1 MPGEAA
7 IHHESARPR
16 GRAEGE
22 AGGVT
27 VDGKALADQLDKLAI
42 IELVRLER
50 FWRDQGEWDK
60 LAAAYTEDSY
70 VRTTWFEGTG
80 TEFAEA
86 SREMAEERGR
96 ASKHHITPTV
106 VRINGD
112 RALVESLGEIHN
124 RSELDGVEV
133 DTIQYCR
140 FFSRVVR
147 TQGGWRLATFE
158 GIYHKDVMAPVHPG
172 DEVPLEREE
181 LGRLRAPF
189 RIWAYMLSR
198 RGYEVSQDDIV
209 ADDRPDLLASFYAA
223 AERWL
228 TDGPPGPPPA
238 STPGAGGPT
247 ANTPRARPRP
257 G

>member
-1 MPGEAA
+1 M
-7 IHHESARPR
+7 
-16 GRAEGE
+16 
-22 AGGVT
+22 T
-27 VDGKALADQLDKLAI
+27 VDYKMLAGQLDKLAI

-50 FWRDQGEWDK
+50 FWRDQGDWDR
-60 LAAAYTEDSY
+60 LAGAYTDDSY

-80 TEFAEA
+80 KEFAEA

-96 ASKHHITPTV
+96 ASKHLITPTV

-124 RSELDGVEV
+124 RSDLDGVEV

-147 TQGGWRLATFE
+147 TPDGWRLASFE
-158 GIYHKDVMAPVHPG
+158 GIYQKDVMLPVHPG
-172 DEVPLEREE
+172 DHVPLARDE
-181 LGRLRAPF
+181 LDQLRAPY

-198 RGYEVSQDDIV
+198 RGYQINQDDIV
-209 ADDRPDLLASFYAA
+209 ADDRPDLLAEFYAD

-228 TDGPPGPPPA
+228 TTEGPA
-238 STPGAGGPT
+238 VT
-247 ANTPRARPRP
+247 
-257 G
+257 